1 MSKTVIL
8 GGARTPIGKL
18 QGALAGFSAADLGG
32 KAITAALARSGVAP
46 EQVDHVVLG
55 QVLQAGAGQNPA
67 RPAAVAAGIPM
78 TTPSITVNKVC
89 LSGVNALAQ
98 ADWMLR
104 LGEADLVVAG
114 GQESMTNAPYVLPG
128 ARAGYRFGNAEVV
141 DSMNFDGLT
150 CAFDRCAM
158 GEATDNYNTRYGVGR
173 SEQDEW
179 AARSHELAAT
189 AQKKGLFAEEIAPV
203 EVPQRKGD
211 PIVVEEDEGIR
222 PGTTAETLGKLRPA
236 FLKEGTITAGNASQ
250 ISDGACAL
258 VLTTEEN
265 AAALGLAPIAEVVA
279 YGAIAGEDTSLH
291 SMPARAIRRACEKAG
306 VGIDDVDV
314 FEINEAFAAVAVAS
328 LADLGVDAERVN
340 PNGGAVA
347 LGHPIGMSGA
357 RIVLTAVQELR
368 RRGGGLA
375 AAALC
380 GGGGQGDALLVRVP

>member
-1 MSKTVIL
+1 MSRTVIV
-8 GGARTPIGKL
+8 GGARTPIAKL

-32 KAITAALARSGVAP
+32 KAVAAALARSGVSP
-46 EQVDHVVLG
+46 DLVDYVVLG

-67 RPAAVAAGIPM
+67 RPAAAAGGIPM
-78 TTPSITVNKVC
+78 TTPAITLNKVC
-89 LSGVNALAQ
+89 LSGINALAQ

-104 LGEADLVVAG
+104 LGEADVVVAG
-114 GQESMTNAPYVLPG
+114 GQESMTNAPYLLPG
-128 ARAGYRFGNAEVV
+128 ARGGYRFGNAEVV

-150 CAFDRCAM
+150 CAFDACAM
-158 GEATDNYNTRYGVGR
+158 GEATDNYNSHYGVSR
-173 SEQDEW
+173 AEQDEW
-179 AARSHELAAT
+179 SARSHELAAA
-189 AQKKGLFAEEIAPV
+189 AQKSGLFAEEIVPV
-203 EVPQRKGD
+203 EVPQRKGE
-211 PIVVEEDEGIR
+211 PVVVDEDEGVR

-236 FLKEGTITAGNASQ
+236 FLKDGTITAGNASQ

-258 VLTTEEN
+258 VLTTDEK
-265 AAALGLAPIAEVVA
+265 AATLGLTPIAEVVA
-279 YGAIAGEDTSLH
+279 HGAVAGESPALH
-291 SMPARAIRRACEKAG
+291 TMPSQAIRRACEKAG
-306 VGIDDVDV
+306 VAVADVDV

-328 LADLGVDAERVN
+328 LRDLGVDPERVN

-357 RIVLTAVQELR
+357 RIVLTAIEELR